1 MNVAESALDVKL
13 LITWKLYFLISVE
26 FNNGVINVIIS
37 NNWYDERS
45 MNNFWFFKTQFFG
58 LLIIQG

>member
-45 MNNFWFFKTQFFG
+45 MNNF
-58 LLIIQG
+58 